1 VPKDHIPP
9 NEQRRDGMNYFD
21 TDDPD
26 TKDLTP
32 AMKLLDEILGA
43 RK

>member
-1 VPKDHIPP
+1 
-9 NEQRRDGMNYFD
+9 MTYFD

-32 AMKLLDEILGA
+32 TIKLLDEILGV
-43 RK
+43 KK

>member
-1 VPKDHIPP
+1 
-9 NEQRRDGMNYFD
+9 MSYFD

-32 AMKLLDEILGA
+32 AMKLLDEVLA
-43 RK
+43 NKK